1 MANAPAASAG
11 RPNNEH
17 ESDDE
22 EEAIQTSAP
31 ERDPSN
37 CVEPGNASHYG
48 QFTWTVALPAAP
60 ADKDSLADISKIRQ
74 FRFCL
79 RPWLPRHARA
89 SLTFVSYASTGPGTA
104 VCRGLLLGSCLVVGL
119 VGKNKMPRL
128 PTHLAAAGA
137 PVLLLSVCSTVCCR
151 GTGAEKHSGE

>member
-89 SLTFVSYASTGPGTA
+89 SLTFVSYGPA
-104 VCRGLLLGSCLVVGL
+104 RGLGQRSVGGSCLA
-119 VGKNKMPRL
+119 
-128 PTHLAAAGA
+128 LAW
-137 PVLLLSVCSTVCCR
+137 LSGWLAKIKCR
-151 GTGAEKHSGE
+151 GCQHIWLPQAPRCCC

>member
-11 RPNNEH
+11 RPNCEH

-22 EEAIQTSAP
+22 EEAVQTTAP
-31 ERDPSN
+31 ERDPGN

-74 FRFCL
+74 FRFPATL
-79 RPWLPRHARA
+79 FSFVLPCVVPSWQGGQH
-89 SLTFVSYASTGPGTA
+89 STSCDRCRLSGTA
-104 VCRGLLLGSCLVVGL
+104 DGPMCCSKWDIFQPCVGS
-119 VGKNKMPRL
+119 
-128 PTHLAAAGA
+128 AAGA
-137 PVLLLSVCSTVCCR
+137 GLWQLCPTASSAVSVAVACSGQCGV
-151 GTGAEKHSGE
+151 

>member
-22 EEAIQTSAP
+22 DEPVQTTAP
-31 ERDPSN
+31 ERDPGN

-74 FRFCL
+74 FR
-79 RPWLPRHARA
+79 WA
-89 SLTFVSYASTGPGTA
+89 
-104 VCRGLLLGSCLVVGL
+104 GLLIAACRSNAYCCIPEYVPAVNPGGHLVWARVGRYICW
-119 VGKNKMPRL
+119 VVIRS
-128 PTHLAAAGA
+128 GA
-137 PVLLLSVCSTVCCR
+137 VLLHTVSRQCGRTLTVCEP
-151 GTGAEKHSGE
+151 GPQ

>member
-79 RPWLPRHARA
+79 RPWPPFRSPPLANLRHNRPTRGLRTAAR
-89 SLTFVSYASTGPGTA
+89 LGLW
-104 VCRGLLLGSCLVVGL
+104 RGLLRSRLAGWRKCSDVAADTFGL
-119 VGKNKMPRL
+119 PQT
-128 PTHLAAAGA
+128 PW
-137 PVLLLSVCSTVCCR
+137 CR
-151 GTGAEKHSGE
+151 C